1 MDLGIRGR
9 VAVVSGGSRGIGAAT
24 ARALAAE
31 GCRVAITSRSAA
43 DIERVAAAIAEET
56 GSQVLGVSG
65 DMTVE
70 DDVVRVVRTAVEH
83 FGPVDIAVSNVIG
96 HVIDAEKEGSGPG
109 AGRFGSMPASAFREE
124 YDRLLRSAWLL
135 GREVVP
141 DMRRRRWGRL
151 VNIGSGVAREPATD
165 LPHVLP
171 NTVRAPVAGLLR
183 AYAHRLAPY
192 GVTANNA
199 LTGSILTERNEAY
212 WTWLAKDTD
221 RPRDELLAEV
231 TAGIPLRRMGQPRE
245 QAGVIAFLCS
255 ERARHITGQSIPID
269 GGIHRHL

>member
-1 MDLGIRGR
+1 M
-9 VAVVSGGSRGIGAAT
+9 V
-24 ARALAAE
+24 
-31 GCRVAITSRSAA
+31 ITSRSAA
-43 DIERVAAAIAEET
+43 DIERAAAAIGAETAGE
-56 GSQVLGVSG
+56 VFGVSG

-70 DDVVRVVRTAVEH
+70 ADVVRVVGAAVER
-83 FGPVDIAVSNVIG
+83 FGAIDIAVSNVIG
-96 HVIDAEKEGSGPG
+96 HVIEPDKEGSGPG
-109 AGRFGSMPASAFREE
+109 AGRFATMPAEAFREE

-135 GREVVP
+135 AREVVP

-151 VNIGSGVAREPATD
+151 INIGSGVAREPATN

-183 AYAHRLAPY
+183 AYAHRLAAY
-192 GVTANNA
+192 GITANNA

-212 WTWLAKDTD
+212 WTWLAKDTG

-231 TAGIPLRRMGQPRE
+231 TAGIPLRRMGEPRE
-245 QAGVIAFLCS
+245 QAGLIAFLCS